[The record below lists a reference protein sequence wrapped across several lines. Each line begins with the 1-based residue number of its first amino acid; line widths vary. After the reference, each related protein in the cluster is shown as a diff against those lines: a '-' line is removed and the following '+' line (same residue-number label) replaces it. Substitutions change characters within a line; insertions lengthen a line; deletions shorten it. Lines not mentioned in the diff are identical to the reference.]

1 MMEMSF
7 LTRQTCALMIDN
19 FTMRK
24 QWWWTSAVLVKLLE
38 MLQLRVRVRS
48 TYTAM
53 DTSGKM
59 VTTLELR
66 CWARTKS
73 LEMEPQTRATAA
85 GRAPNNLVESRR
97 QRQRVLMTM
106 VTLVLDR
113 AAIQAIPTTVMDCEA
128 TYAVPTTELDRNVIQ
143 AIPTL
148 ELNRDHDV
156 TYVVMMTIMTLG
168 RAPM

>member
-1 MMEMSF
+1 M
-7 LTRQTCALMIDN
+7 
-19 FTMRK
+19 
-24 QWWWTSAVLVKLLE
+24 
-38 MLQLRVRVRS
+38 
-48 TYTAM
+48 
-53 DTSGKM
+53 
-59 VTTLELR
+59 
-66 CWARTKS
+66 
-73 LEMEPQTRATAA
+73 
-85 GRAPNNLVESRR
+85 
-97 QRQRVLMTM
+97 
-106 VTLVLDR
+106 DR